1 MKFHALIAAF
11 LCLAAPAAFAQT
23 IWPNQKEG
31 DYVIKDFRF
40 ADGETIPELRMH
52 YMTLGTPRRNA
63 AGEITNGVVLLHGTS
78 GSGKN
83 WLLPTLADE
92 LYAKGQPLDASETFI
107 IIPDSIGVGASSKPS
122 DGLKGKFP
130 HYRYHDIVEAEHR
143 VVTEAL
149 GIKHLR
155 LVMGSS
161 MGGMQ
166 TWMWGEMYPDLMD
179 GLVPIASQPIGISG
193 RNWINRRIRIEAI
206 KHDPDFNNGFYEKS
220 PTHWI
225 YTAPSGPM
233 GTESDYQIQL
243 LAPTREAGDAMYKKL
258 VEEASK
264 ADANNTLYG
273 IEAVMDYDP
282 SKDLEKIKARL
293 MAINSADDEANP
305 PALHVMEPAILRIA
319 NAKYVLIPQSPKTHG
334 HYTHLRAAIWK
345 PHLVEFLKT
354 LPPVK

>member
-1 MKFHALIAAF
+1 MDEQTVLKDAKNLENVMKFHALIAAF
-11 LCLAAPAAFAQT
+11 LCAVAPGAFAQT
-23 IWPNQKEG
+23 TWPNQKEA

-52 YMTLGTPRRNA
+52 YMTLGTPKRNA

-107 IIPDSIGVGASSKPS
+107 IIPDAIGVGASSKPS

-130 HYRYHDIVEAEHR
+130 HYRYHDTVEAEHR

-193 RNWINRRIRIEAI
+193 RNWMTRRIRIEAI
-206 KHDPDFNNGFYEKS
+206 KHDPDWNGGNYTKN
-220 PTHWI
+220 PTHYI
-225 YTAPSGPM
+225 YTAPFGAM
-233 GTESDYQIQL
+233 TTESAARLQEQ
-243 LAPTREAGDAMYKKL
+243 APTREAGDAMYKQL
-258 VEEASK
+258 VEEA
-264 ADANNTLYG
+264 
-273 IEAVMDYDP
+273 
-282 SKDLEKIKARL
+282 
-293 MAINSADDEANP
+293 
-305 PALHVMEPAILRIA
+305 
-319 NAKYVLIPQSPKTHG
+319 
-334 HYTHLRAAIWK
+334 
-345 PHLVEFLKT
+345 
-354 LPPVK
+354 